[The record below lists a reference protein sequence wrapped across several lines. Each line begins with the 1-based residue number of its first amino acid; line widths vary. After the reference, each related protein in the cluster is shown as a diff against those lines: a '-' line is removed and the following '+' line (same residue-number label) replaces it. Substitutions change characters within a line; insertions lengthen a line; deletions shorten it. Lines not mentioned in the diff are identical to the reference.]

1 MALDLLRRSDRDRE
15 QHGDRIPPGQKVTE
29 RWPIFT
35 YGSTPRIDLKEWKF
49 IVAGAVE
56 EEMAFTWEELNALPQ
71 IAVVT
76 DVHCVTGWTKLDNE
90 WRGVPFREMA
100 RLVQPKPEAQHVMAH
115 CYGGYTTNIPL
126 ADLMRDDVLLA
137 HTHNGQPLAPEHG
150 GPLRLVIPH
159 LYFWKSAKWLRGLL
173 FIPDERPGFWEQ
185 YGYHIRGDPWKEERY
200 S

>member
-1 MALDLLRRSDRDRE
+1 MALDLLRRTDRDRE

-35 YGSTPRIDLKEWKF
+35 YGSTPRIDPKEWKF

-56 EEMAFTWEELNALPQ
+56 EEMAFTWEELSALPQ
-71 IAVVT
+71 AAVVT

-100 RLVQPKPEAQHVMAH
+100 RLVLPKPEAQHVMAH

-126 ADLMRDDVLLA
+126 TDLMRDDVLLA